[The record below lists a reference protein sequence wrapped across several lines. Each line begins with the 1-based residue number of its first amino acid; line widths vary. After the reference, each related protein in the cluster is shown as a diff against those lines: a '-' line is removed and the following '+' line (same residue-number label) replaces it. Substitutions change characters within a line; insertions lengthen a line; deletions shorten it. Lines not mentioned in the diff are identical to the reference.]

1 MNRTEKKK
9 PQIIEVSVER
19 IVPNGYGIAFAENLT
34 VFVALAAPGDR
45 LRVRLD
51 QVKGRTAFAE
61 IVEIIESSPQRVG
74 PRCAYFGRC
83 GGCDFQHLGYE
94 HQLAAKIGIVRDC
107 LKRIGKIE
115 FGDIPIVPS
124 PNEFGYRSRARWHAD
139 TRRGEVGYFKRG
151 SNSIV
156 EVESCPILVPELES
170 CLGEIR
176 RDADWNSFWAQNVE
190 LDAAASSGA
199 VSVFSEEL
207 IEPTRELDFH
217 NGADRYT
224 YDARSFFQGNQ
235 SLIGPMVDLA
245 TDGAGGDVA
254 LDLYCGVGLFTLP
267 LARRFRRVVGVESG
281 QRAVDSAK
289 KNLAA
294 ANLANAE
301 VFADGVANWLA
312 AHEREFANAD
322 LVLLDPPRSGTE
334 RGVVESLGRMRPRSI
349 VYVACEPSTLARDL
363 RSLVDA
369 GYSVDTITALDLFP
383 QTHHV
388 ETIVKLNLA

>member
-1 MNRTEKKK
+1 LGRFEQKEPK
-9 PQIIEVSVER
+9 IVEVTVER
-19 IVPNGYGIAFAENLT
+19 IVPNGYGIAFAENRT

-45 LRVRLD
+45 VRVRLD
-51 QVKGRTAFAE
+51 QVKGRTAFGE
-61 IVEIIESSPQRVG
+61 IVEILEPSAQRVE
-74 PRCAYFGRC
+74 PRCGYFGRC

-94 HQLAAKIGIVRDC
+94 HQLAAKVGIIRDC

-115 FGDIPIVPS
+115 TGEIPIVSS
-124 PNEFGYRSRARWHAD
+124 PNEFGYRSRARWHAN

-176 RDADWNSFWAQNVE
+176 RDADWNSFWAESVE
-190 LDAAASSGA
+190 VDAAASSGV

-217 NGADRYT
+217 NGVDRYT
-224 YDARSFFQGNQ
+224 FDARSFFQGNQ
-235 SLIGPMVDLA
+235 SLIGRMVDLA
-245 TDGAGGDVA
+245 VEGVGGDVA

-267 LARRFRRVVGVESG
+267 LARRFGRVVGVESG
-281 QRAVDSAK
+281 RRAVDSAK

-294 ANLANAE
+294 ANLGNAE
-301 VFADGVANWLA
+301 IFAEGVGSWLA
-312 AHEREFANAD
+312 ANEREFANAD

-334 RGVVESLGRMRPRSI
+334 RGAVESIGRMRPRRI

-363 RSLVDA
+363 RKLIDA
-369 GYSVDTITALDLFP
+369 GYSIDSITALDLFP